1 VTTEAQYRGLTLVP
15 EMHANKVWECGKDGK
30 PLWEVNNLECPIDA
44 QVLPGGRLLVAE
56 LNGNAV
62 TERDRAG
69 RVLWR
74 HAVNTPIACQR
85 LANGTTFIGTN
96 QRFFVVGRDGKELSS
111 YTPENGFFIHSVQ
124 RLRDGHVVCV
134 SMEGTVREVD
144 AGGKVVCSV
153 ALPVKGGWSGIEGA
167 PGNRYLVVNNTQ
179 GKVLEVDRSGKT
191 VWQYDSP
198 GVCYASRLANGNT
211 LVVSNRDG
219 LIEVD
224 RAGKTVWGRSL
235 STSLWRAHRR

>member
-1 VTTEAQYRGLTLVP
+1 
-15 EMHANKVWECGKDGK
+15 
-30 PLWEVNNLECPIDA
+30 LWEVNNLECPIDA
-44 QVLPGGRLLVAE
+44 QALPGGRLLVAE
-56 LNGNAV
+56 LNGHAV
-62 TERDRAG
+62 TERDRSG

-96 QRFFVVGRDGKELSS
+96 HRFFIVGRDGKELTS
-111 YTPENGFFIHSVQ
+111 YTPENGFFIHSLQ

-134 SMEGTVREVD
+134 SMEGMVREVD
-144 AGGKVVCSV
+144 AAGKVVCSV
-153 ALPVKGGWSGIEGA
+153 ALAIKGGWSGVEGA
-167 PGNRYLVVNNTQ
+167 PGNHYLVVNNTQ

-191 VWQYDSP
+191 VWHYESP
-198 GVCYASRLANGNT
+198 GVCYASRLTNGNT

-224 RAGKTVWGRSL
+224 RTGKTVWSRSV